1 VRAVEAASQQPGVIP
16 EPFVVRRLLAGI
28 PILRPPRAGVG
39 PVENAFSTQ
48 DTGSWVGVPAERRW
62 AMEVFGIGAG
72 KAVDR
77 RDVQRRFRRMLRL
90 AHPDHGGDADDAAER
105 IAELTE
111 ARELLLDVAPE
122 EDAG

>member
-1 VRAVEAASQQPGVIP
+1 MSQPGTIP

-39 PVENAFSTQ
+39 PVENAFSAT
-48 DTGSWVGVPAERRW
+48 DTGTWVGVPAERRW

-72 KAVDR
+72 RAVDR
-77 RDVQRRFRRMLRL
+77 REVQRRFRRLLRV
-90 AHPDHGGDADDAAER
+90 AHPDHGGDTEGAAER

-111 ARELLLDVAPE
+111 ARELLLEVAPE